1 MKEKIFL
8 TKWSE
13 ISGNRWDPKYIN
25 YQKRTKFFRYK
36 PVELKKLILQEP
48 MYGANE
54 PSCERKSIK
63 EPRYIRITDIDEFG
77 NLKDEIGVTA
87 KVIEKKYFLN
97 ENDLLFARSGAT
109 VGKTYIHKKKDYDC
123 FFAGYLIKFVI
134 DESKVDP
141 NFIFYYT
148 QLDIYKEWVKAIQR
162 TSAQPNI
169 NAEEYKN
176 LPIPLPPKTIQRKI
190 IQKMENA
197 YKQKE
202 KAEQKAQE
210 LLDSID
216 DYILKELGIELPK
229 IEEKDIKQRVFI
241 RKWSE
246 VSGNR
251 WDSEYY
257 KKSYKEFEKI
267 LKNFIPISK
276 LTKFIASGSTPK
288 SKDKDYL
295 KNGEYHFLRLVDF
308 NNNLE
313 VELKNSLY
321 VTEEIYNNLLRRVQ
335 LRYNDILFGIAGS
348 IGKVAIYKH
357 NQKAVIN
364 QAIAILRFKKD
375 INIDYIAFILNSC
388 IVKKQINRLQRP
400 VAQPNLNIDELKSIK
415 IPLPPKKTQDKIA
428 NYIQKIRE
436 KAKKIKEQA
445 LQNFEKTKKE
455 IEKMLLKEK
464 NDI

>member
-169 NAEEYKN
+169 NAEEYKS

-210 LLDSID
+210 LLNSID

-257 KKSYKEFEKI
+257 SSKYYIKHLILNKQKNLVMLKDIATIFQGVSKNEVKGSSFILLKVKNILSGNSIDYNNVEFIKDVPKEKLL
-267 LKNFIPISK
+267 LKGDIITPFIGEAIK
-276 LTKFIASGSTPK
+276 QFKFSVF
-288 SKDKDYL
+288 D
-295 KNGEYHFLRLVDF
+295 
-308 NNNLE
+308 NLE
-313 VELKNSLY
+313 NKYTVDNNTGIIRINKQNVEPNY
-321 VTEEIYNNLLRRVQ
+321 VCE
-335 LRYNDILFGIAGS
+335 
-348 IGKVAIYKH
+348 
-357 NQKAVIN
+357 
-364 QAIAILRFKKD
+364 
-375 INIDYIAFILNSC
+375 ILNSVLVRWQ
-388 IVKKQINRLQRP
+388 IEQQIGGGGVPFIGASGAKK
-400 VAQPNLNIDELKSIK
+400 IK
-415 IPLPPKKTQDKIA
+415 IPLPNIDKQRKIVNRIHKMREEA
-428 NYIQKIRE
+428 NKLT
-436 KAKKIKEQA
+436 EQA
-445 LQNFEKTKKE
+445 LENLENTKKE